1 MFLRPALASM
11 CSLLLNGVI
20 SATFPLPSCIINFPY
35 FPGGSDGKASVY
47 NAGDLGLSP
56 GSGRSPGEGNS
67 NPLQYCCLENPMDR
81 GAWYATVYGV
91 TKSWTRLSDFT
102 SLHFFQSLQMYT
114 FSSHL
119 NKTEQ
124 QKQPLLH
131 SMSPFQKCSK
141 IRLSLFSLLRSSLF
155 CLDLFKLRFHLNSSI
170 KIALSS
176 SRLPMTSR
184 L

>member
-1 MFLRPALASM
+1 MYVYLETAPLFSKVVQLLAVLHFPFLPAVWVPVAPHPCKHLIRSV
-11 CSLLLNGVI
+11 LLILTI
-20 SATFPLPSCIINFPY
+20 L
-35 FPGGSDGKASVY
+35 
-47 NAGDLGLSP
+47 
-56 GSGRSPGEGNS
+56 GEGNG